1 MRYAISMLLLLACFP
16 LSAQTLRD
24 ALEQAWQRQPVAQA
38 REARAEEVDAKRAAV
53 GTLLPEPPSLSI
65 GHRSDRFNRNLGRR
79 EWEAELDIPLWLP
92 GESSRQLGVVEAEQ
106 AALDARLATV
116 KWKLAGEVRD
126 AYWDARLTELELALA
141 RRKVEETSLLA
152 GDVERRVKAG
162 DLARADLNQAQ
173 AAEQAARAAL
183 AEAEARAFRAQQAFT
198 VLTGLGLIAQT
209 AESEAK
215 APALDEHPQ
224 LAGLQRGVALAQAK
238 LIQVTQNRRDF
249 PELTLGVT
257 REHGEFAEP
266 FSTTLNVRIRVP
278 FATDSR
284 NRPRIAAANVE
295 LVEAHAE
302 YGLERRKLEAD
313 TERARRDLRQAR
325 AAEQFAAA
333 RFRLAADTQRL
344 YAKAFALG
352 ELDFPARLRSE
363 NERFDAELAQART
376 GLEASRAVSRL
387 NQAQGILP

>member
-1 MRYAISMLLLLACFP
+1 MRYAISVVLMWFCVP

-24 ALEQAWQRQPVAQA
+24 AVEQAWRRHPAAQA
-38 REARAEEVDAKRAAV
+38 REAREEEIAAKRAAASALV
-53 GTLLPEPPSLSI
+53 PEPPSLSI
-65 GHRSDRFNRNLGRR
+65 GHRTDQFNRNLGRR
-79 EWEAELDIPLWLP
+79 EWEAELDVPLWLP
-92 GESSRQLGVVEAEQ
+92 GESGRQIGVVDAER
-106 AALDARLATV
+106 AAIDSRLAV
-116 KWKLAGEVRD
+116 AKWRLAGEVRD
-126 AYWDARLTELELALA
+126 AHWEARVAALELALA
-141 RRKVEETSLLA
+141 RRKVEETSLLS

-173 AAEQAARAAL
+173 SAEQAARAAL

-198 VLTGLGLIAQT
+198 VLTGIGPVAEIA
-209 AESEAK
+209 EPEAK
-215 APALDEHPQ
+215 AQPLETHPQ

-249 PELTLGVT
+249 PQLTLGVT

-295 LVEAHAE
+295 LVEAQAE
-302 YGLERRKLEAD
+302 YGLERRRLEAD
-313 TERARRDLRQAR
+313 VERARRDLQQAR

-333 RFRLAADTQRL
+333 RFHLAADTQRL

-352 ELDFPARLRSE
+352 ELDFPARLRAE
-363 NERFDAELAQART
+363 NERFEAELAHARAR
-376 GLEASRAVSRL
+376 LEAGRTVSRL